1 MKMMMK
7 VRVFIFF
14 LIIMFKIYARA
25 IILNKK
31 NQVLLLKK
39 NNKQNL

>member
-14 LIIMFKIYARA
+14 FDYH
-25 IILNKK
+25 
-31 NQVLLLKK
+31 V
-39 NNKQNL
+39 QNLYSCNYS